1 MDSYDKAYDNWDEMT
16 PSERKSWCE
25 KKTEKNCTDE
35 EANHTADWLS
45 ENRYCFWTTIKELL
59 NYE

>member
-25 KKTEKNCTDE
+25 KKRRKL
-35 EANHTADWLS
+35 H
-45 ENRYCFWTTIKELL
+45 R
-59 NYE
+59 